1 VRLVTSRLAARFVL
15 LLTVTHTLSASCST
29 RLDCCC
35 RKPSRSTHTSTLRG
49 QSRVDVSYRPGTAT
63 DLSPSLDPRSSASAV
78 STLVQTY
85 SSFSPSVLISPYLDV
100 PVHFALSTI
109 ESDIEGMASPAQG
122 LAGLGQGI
130 MKGQRLEESRALRDW
145 LREAGSIWGF

>member
-1 VRLVTSRLAARFVL
+1 VRLVNLSPRCGFRAHANSNAHSVSILLNSPRL
-15 LLTVTHTLSASCST
+15 LLPQALPLDTHIDVA
-29 RLDCCC
+29 R
-35 RKPSRSTHTSTLRG
+35 
-49 QSRVDVSYRPGTAT
+49 SRVDVSYRPGTAT